1 MNLNYQIQCDDNP
14 INGMY
19 GIIFEYSN
27 GKIKNNNIITGIAG
41 LNIISNSTADIENL
55 TCISLDNIINT
66 AFNSLTS
73 IKTDNNS
80 LIYDKNTT
88 NLFKNSKNSFV
99 NFSNPKFLSYS
110 NSTGG
115 SLTAINDLEYKINEN
130 CKWSAIFGNDGGI
143 LSGYFWTSINE
154 FLKDSIIENNFQ
166 YSSNSIQWADDALFP
181 YLNKLNKN
189 LPIGNGYNITFN
201 FKEINNLSSIT
212 VLDFN
217 ESLSFNL
224 TNFKDSNINFLNLNS
239 FFINFNGI
247 NTPIIINLE
256 NLKQIKFNKFNFG
269 NCILN
274 IKNSEVIFEN
284 CNFSKNTQINV
295 ELSKISFLSLNNL
308 NSILELFNN
317 SFTCKNSVL
326 YIDNNLIDSV
336 STGFLLLENHLIKAG
351 WEKLTENFGDI
362 FTGALINHTHKFLS
376 FQLGNSQIIIK
387 ELISGN
393 TPTIDPINSN
403 AILEHIYK
411 DSINRTEE
419 FLFY

>member
-1 MNLNYQIQCDDNP
+1 MNLNYQIQCDDNS
-14 INGMY
+14 IGGMF
-19 GIIFEYSN
+19 GIICEYSD
-27 GKIKNNNIITGIAG
+27 GKIKNNHITSGIAG
-41 LNIISNSTADIENL
+41 LNVISNSSIEIENL
-55 TCISLDNIINT
+55 TCESLNTIINT
-66 AFNSLTS
+66 AFNSLVS
-73 IKTDNNS
+73 INTNTLTYNNTA
-80 LIYDKNTT
+80 D
-88 NLFKNSKNSFV
+88 LFKNSKNSFV
-99 NFSNPKFLSYS
+99 NFPNPKFLSYEQ
-110 NSTGG
+110 STGG
-115 SLTAINDLEYKINEN
+115 SLIATANEYKINNN
-130 CKWSAIFGNDGGI
+130 CKWSSIFGNDGGI
-143 LSGYFWTSINE
+143 LSGYFWTNINE

-201 FKEINNLSSIT
+201 FKEINNFSSIT
-212 VLDFN
+212 VIDFN

-256 NLKQIKFNKFNFG
+256 NLKQITFNKFNFG

-284 CNFSKNTQINV
+284 CNLTKNTQINV
-295 ELSKISFLSLNNL
+295 ELSKISFLSLNNI

-317 SFTCKNSVL
+317 SFTCQNSVL

-351 WEKLTENFGDI
+351 WEKLTENFGDH
-362 FTGALINHTHKFLS
+362 FTGPLINHTHKFLS
-376 FQLGNSQIIIK
+376 FQLGNTQLIIN
-387 ELISGN
+387 ELIVGN
-393 TPTIDPINSN
+393 IPTTDPDNPN
-403 AILEHIYK
+403 AIKEHIYK
-411 DSINRTEE
+411 DTINRAVE
-419 FLFY
+419 FQCY